1 MNIKRILK
9 HGLKETWTNYV
20 LVRKAFK
27 AAKNYKDEARE
38 VLPPSSYSLLFK
50 DDFKTRLNTDAW
62 RLGQPWG
69 DFHPGNLSQYYD
81 MSGNLSYTSPDGLV
95 LELRNIPKTYKK
107 SELPDWRQSP
117 DLPEEFTIPT
127 GVGLVVTKEAW
138 QYGWFEA
145 WIKLPEGQKYWPAFW
160 LSGKT
165 TWPPEIDI
173 LEAYSH
179 MGPKYDG
186 PKYFN
191 TFGNVENLKIQPNL
205 HYGIVEEGTKDAYG
219 SYDVP
224 VAKSTERFVQYVCHW
239 EKDFIKIYYDGGLI
253 FETYNPEILKWYN
266 RETDSMN
273 IILNHGRHE
282 GYPNDTPN
290 ESAMIIKNVK
300 VYQSK

>member
-1 MNIKRILK
+1 MNIKRIFK

-27 AAKNYKDEARE
+27 AAKNYKDEVRE
-38 VLPPSSYSLLFK
+38 VSPPPSYSLVFS
-50 DDFKTRLNTDAW
+50 DDFKTRLNRDNW
-62 RLGQPWG
+62 HLGQPWG

-81 MSGNLSYTSPDGLV
+81 TSGNLSYTSPDGLV
-95 LELRNIPKTYKK
+95 LELRNIPKTYKT
-107 SELPDWRQSP
+107 SELPDWRQHP

-179 MGPKYDG
+179 ISPKYDG

-205 HYGIVEEGTKDAYG
+205 HYGVVEEGTKDAYG

-282 GYPNDTPN
+282 KYPNDTPN

-300 VYQSK
+300 VYQ